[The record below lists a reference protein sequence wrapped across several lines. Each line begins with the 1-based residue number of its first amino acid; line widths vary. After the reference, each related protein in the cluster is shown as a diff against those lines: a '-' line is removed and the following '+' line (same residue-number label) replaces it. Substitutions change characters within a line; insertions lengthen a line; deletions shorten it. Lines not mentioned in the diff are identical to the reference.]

1 MRRHTT
7 VVLDDGVVDKLG
19 DLGFTLSGFTQT
31 AVDILLSEG
40 FDDFAMSLKLKMLD
54 IEQEKIEE
62 DIAKTEAHLRYL
74 TKQYERTQ
82 ELRTMVSRNYEDAK
96 VSVHICSLVDRL
108 NTCIITNGY
117 DKSIIEKQAHDIIS
131 EIVDNNQGFNLDTHI
146 DRIRKLVS

>member
-54 IEQEKIEE
+54 IEQAKIEE
-62 DIAKTEAHLRYL
+62 DIAKTESHLRYL
-74 TKQYERTQ
+74 TKQYERNK
-82 ELRTMVSRNYEDAK
+82 ELYSMVSKNYEDAK
-96 VSVHICSLVDRL
+96 VSVYICSLIDKL

-117 DKSIIEKQAHDIIS
+117 DKDIIEKQAHDIIE
-131 EIVDNNQGFNLDTHI
+131 EIVENNPGFNLEKHI